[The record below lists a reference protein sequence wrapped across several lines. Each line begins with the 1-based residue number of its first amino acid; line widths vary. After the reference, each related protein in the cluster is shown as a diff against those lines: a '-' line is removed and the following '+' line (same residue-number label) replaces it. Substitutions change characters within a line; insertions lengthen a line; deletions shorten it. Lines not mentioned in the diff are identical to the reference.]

1 MGAAEASE
9 EGQVIHQSEGR
20 GPNPRLA
27 PPASQ
32 SILGQGTEPQIA
44 WQPLPSAYLSH
55 LPTHTHVCEWVNGT
69 STVKHTD

>member
-55 LPTHTHVCEWVNGT
+55 LPTHTHTRV
-69 STVKHTD
+69 